1 MKRYNTLY
9 PIISV
14 ILQMDSNHFVSY
26 NVNLVSKMA
35 FHLLIYQEMDLKLER
50 ISQVLNLKLNVHSIP
65 EITII
70 GFILDIYLWPEFTSI
85 ELYRLKQIYTYSQHF
100 YQKKAKNS
108 FSLHLN
114 KFQLK
119 EIIIDFLLH
128 WKKVWNKRFKFEK
141 IWIKRLE
148 FQ

>member
-35 FHLLIYQEMDLKLER
+35 FHLLIYQEMDLKLQR

-65 EITII
+65 EITTI
-70 GFILDIYLWPEFTSI
+70 GFILDIYL
-85 ELYRLKQIYTYSQHF
+85 
-100 YQKKAKNS
+100 
-108 FSLHLN
+108 
-114 KFQLK
+114 
-119 EIIIDFLLH
+119 
-128 WKKVWNKRFKFEK
+128 
-141 IWIKRLE
+141 
-148 FQ
+148 